1 MSWGFSFF
9 AAGFSATFFCLLT
22 LVTLSCAM
30 LEKKFFSLLTGS
42 DQSLIILNNDTSNDD
57 YLVKMISEKLDIG
70 KEDILFFSPEEG
82 VEKLRENIVSFQ
94 LRPNRGSRKLFV
106 VRGVDVLNK
115 EQSNAL
121 LKTIEEPPGHGKII
135 LIGRNK
141 TKIIKTILSRCHIV
155 RSPLAIKKNDRES
168 ILTIINSLTFKDFIS
183 RIKDLDRKQV
193 SDLLEGGLEE
203 LRKKGLNKLTG
214 PIFKELGK
222 SLSLIESTNCSY
234 KLVLERLYIFIKSRK
249 Q

>member
-94 LRPNRGSRKLFV
+94 LRPNRGS
-106 VRGVDVLNK
+106 
-115 EQSNAL
+115 
-121 LKTIEEPPGHGKII
+121 I
-135 LIGRNK
+135 
-141 TKIIKTILSRCHIV
+141 
-155 RSPLAIKKNDRES
+155 
-168 ILTIINSLTFKDFIS
+168 
-183 RIKDLDRKQV
+183 
-193 SDLLEGGLEE
+193 
-203 LRKKGLNKLTG
+203 
-214 PIFKELGK
+214 
-222 SLSLIESTNCSY
+222 
-234 KLVLERLYIFIKSRK
+234 
-249 Q
+249 